1 MHLGATSQDVVDSAL
16 MVMVGRVGAILAEDL
31 AAAQDALAELARAHR
46 STPMVARSLAQHS
59 LPSTFGLR
67 AANWLDGLGQAA
79 DRLAAAVADLPV
91 QWGGAAGTLA
101 SLSGHVD
108 RAHRAGTLGPEVTA
122 FTLVEDLAAELG
134 LAAPAGPWDTN
145 RMAVTG
151 VAAALADVVA
161 ACGKIANDVLTSA
174 RIENGELGEPLAAG
188 RGGSSAMPHKQNPVL
203 SVLIRSAALS
213 APGLAARVYTAA
225 GAADDERP
233 DGAWH
238 AEWPALRRL
247 LRVAGGTAAL
257 TRELVSGL
265 RVHEDRM
272 RRNLELTG
280 PLLVSE
286 RIMAELAPELDEASG
301 EPFSM
306 AELADAVVAAVQ
318 ALQEDGTVPADL
330 PVHFAGVSLNGCV
343 ALQLALDHA
352 DTVSG
357 VAVICSAA
365 KIGEA
370 GSWRE
375 RAELVERAGT
385 PTLVEGSAQR
395 WFADGFIAAHP
406 ERTTGLLH
414 TLQEAD
420 RHSYA
425 RLCEALADFDV
436 RGRLGEIA
444 VPVLTIHGVADQVT
458 PPSAGEEIAAAVPG
472 TVTHVFDETAHQA
485 PLEQPERTAAAL
497 AAFPAR

>member
-1 MHLGATSQDVVDSAL
+1 MTSAAADLAAVADVGLLDPAWAGSRAEAATADRTFLGHLLDVEAAWVRVLARHGLATEAEAAAAAAAGDPDAYDLAALARAAQGGGTPLIPALKALRAQLPAGSRAVHLGATSQDVVDSAL

-188 RGGSSAMPHKQNPVL
+188 RGGSSVMPHKQNPVL

-301 EPFSM
+301 EPGSGKRLIQDVVDRS
-306 AELADAVVAAVQ
+306 LACEGNFR
-318 ALQEDGTVPADL
+318 ALL
-330 PVHFAGVSLNGCV
+330 
-343 ALQLALDHA
+343 
-352 DTVSG
+352 
-357 VAVICSAA
+357 
-365 KIGEA
+365 
-370 GSWRE
+370 R
-375 RAELVERAGT
+375 
-385 PTLVEGSAQR
+385 
-395 WFADGFIAAHP
+395 
-406 ERTTGLLH
+406 
-414 TLQEAD
+414 
-420 RHSYA
+420 
-425 RLCEALADFDV
+425 
-436 RGRLGEIA
+436 
-444 VPVLTIHGVADQVT
+444 
-458 PPSAGEEIAAAVPG
+458 AAVPES
-472 TVTHVFDETAHQA
+472 VPDARLDDLLD
-485 PLEQPERTAAAL
+485 PAAYTGEAEALVDRLL
-497 AAFPAR
+497 AARRGTTTPPRT

>member
-1 MHLGATSQDVVDSAL
+1 
-16 MVMVGRVGAILAEDL
+16 
-31 AAAQDALAELARAHR
+31 
-46 STPMVARSLAQHS
+46 
-59 LPSTFGLR
+59 
-67 AANWLDGLGQAA
+67 
-79 DRLAAAVADLPV
+79 
-91 QWGGAAGTLA
+91 
-101 SLSGHVD
+101 
-108 RAHRAGTLGPEVTA
+108 
-122 FTLVEDLAAELG
+122 
-134 LAAPAGPWDTN
+134 
-145 RMAVTG
+145 MAVTG

-301 EPFSM
+301 EPGSGKRLIQEMVRF
-306 AELADAVVAAVQ
+306 AIEHPGQ
-318 ALQEDGTVPADL
+318 AG
-330 PVHFAGVSLNGCV
+330 
-343 ALQLALDHA
+343 
-352 DTVSG
+352 
-357 VAVICSAA
+357 
-365 KIGEA
+365 
-370 GSWRE
+370 
-375 RAELVERAGT
+375 
-385 PTLVEGSAQR
+385 
-395 WFADGFIAAHP
+395 AAH
-406 ERTTGLLH
+406 
-414 TLQEAD
+414 
-420 RHSYA
+420 
-425 RLCEALADFDV
+425 AL
-436 RGRLGEIA
+436 
-444 VPVLTIHGVADQVT
+444 
-458 PPSAGEEIAAAVPG
+458 G
-472 TVTHVFDETAHQA
+472 T
-485 PLEQPERTAAAL
+485 
-497 AAFPAR
+497 

>member
-59 LPSTFGLR
+59 LPPTFGLR

-280 PLLVSE
+280 PLLVSAP
-286 RIMAELAPELDEASG
+286 IMAELAPELDEASG
-301 EPFSM
+301 EPGSGKRLIQDVVDRS
-306 AELADAVVAAVQ
+306 LACEGNFR
-318 ALQEDGTVPADL
+318 ALL
-330 PVHFAGVSLNGCV
+330 
-343 ALQLALDHA
+343 
-352 DTVSG
+352 
-357 VAVICSAA
+357 
-365 KIGEA
+365 
-370 GSWRE
+370 R
-375 RAELVERAGT
+375 
-385 PTLVEGSAQR
+385 
-395 WFADGFIAAHP
+395 
-406 ERTTGLLH
+406 
-414 TLQEAD
+414 
-420 RHSYA
+420 
-425 RLCEALADFDV
+425 
-436 RGRLGEIA
+436 
-444 VPVLTIHGVADQVT
+444 
-458 PPSAGEEIAAAVPG
+458 AAVPES
-472 TVTHVFDETAHQA
+472 VPDARLDDLLD
-485 PLEQPERTAAAL
+485 PAAYTGEAEALVDRLL
-497 AAFPAR
+497 AARRGTTTPPRT